1 MVANAKQLEIY
12 YYRLEEKLTNTV
24 LSVKRGVLT
33 CNFQQHVFSCGPKDK
48 HLEESVFIL
57 DMLLG
62 FNKIDRLESIEK
74 NFQLK

>member
-12 YYRLEEKLTNTV
+12 YYRLEEKLTSTV

-33 CNFQQHVFSCGPKDK
+33 CNFQQHVFSYGPKDK
-48 HLEESVFIL
+48 YLEESVFIL